1 MCRRNACAGILLPVG
16 TAEKGPAH
24 QLILFDKGPDRPR
37 LYVSAWRRCPCLIPA
52 LKKVDLVGKRRGH
65 ACRQQPG
72 AGDLSH
78 RQTSHKQGPGPS
90 VETETSTTR
99 EQGRG
104 DDTHCLRLSMFSSRG
119 QQKVQLRHF
128 DMQRQDQGRGPSSL
142 TAAEKDTVIDD
153 MSSSQGGREL
163 KGRSSVTA
171 DRKRT
176 GWRLMKANCIDPSFK
191 SWLFKKVESQSRC
204 AADFSLLRGDCN
216 PGDASANGRK
226 PEADTGIKVGV
237 ADGWKCSTS
246 TCQAIPTAIN
256 YMFTAGCGSLRSP
269 TFLLMSA
276 AHYHI

>member
-1 MCRRNACAGILLPVG
+1 MPPPP
-16 TAEKGPAH
+16 TA
-24 QLILFDKGPDRPR
+24 
-37 LYVSAWRRCPCLIPA
+37 
-52 LKKVDLVGKRRGH
+52 
-65 ACRQQPG
+65 
-72 AGDLSH
+72 
-78 RQTSHKQGPGPS
+78 
-90 VETETSTTR
+90 
-99 EQGRG
+99 
-104 DDTHCLRLSMFSSRG
+104 
-119 QQKVQLRHF
+119 
-128 DMQRQDQGRGPSSL
+128 
-142 TAAEKDTVIDD
+142 VI
-153 MSSSQGGREL
+153 QY
-163 KGRSSVTA
+163 A
-171 DRKRT
+171 Q
-176 GWRLMKANCIDPSFK
+176 KANCIDPSFK